1 MDLAELTSICIFGDS
16 IVYAHTDPMRGG
28 WPGRLKQAVT
38 EANDAGAV
46 YALGIP
52 GNTLRD
58 VADRFDAEAAARK
71 PDLVIIAVGTADSP
85 NDFSEPTPLNEFQD
99 TYGALLARARK
110 VTPRILVLTPPNIDE
125 SRATYGFSNRT
136 LKPYVDAIKARAHD
150 EAVPCVDLFG
160 RLSDQD
166 FDRDG
171 LHPTSAGHEKLYDAI
186 MKTLTTFP
194 TLNARQ
200 PTPQPRSAANDP

>member
-1 MDLAELTSICIFGDS
+1 MDLSELKSICIFGDS

-28 WPGRLKQAVT
+28 WPGRLKQALT

-58 VADRFDAEAAARK
+58 VADRFDGEAAARK

-85 NDFSEPTPLNEFQD
+85 NDFSEPTPLAEFQEG
-99 TYGALLARARK
+99 YGALLEKVRK
-110 VTPRILVLTPPNIDE
+110 VTPRVLVLTPPNIDV
-125 SRATYGFSNRT
+125 SRATYGFSNHT
-136 LKPYVDAIKARAHD
+136 IELYVNAIKASANNK
-150 EAVPCVDLFG
+150 AVPCVDLFG

-171 LHPTSAGHEKLYDAI
+171 LHPTSAGHEKLYDAV

-194 TLNARQ
+194 TLNTHQPTRQ
-200 PTPQPRSAANDP
+200 PQ